1 MMALADDAVALID
14 RGELVRLALDVCNI
28 DSPGPTE
35 APVAEYVYEW
45 LRREGFRARKV
56 GLLAD
61 RPNVIGTLPG
71 TGGGYS
77 LLFNSHMDTAVRY
90 TDVWSR
96 MDCSGDESHKAWI
109 EDDQLVGEGMV
120 NEKGPMAAFLIA
132 AKAVKATG
140 VPLKGDLL
148 VTAAVGE
155 TSHEP
160 SEDEPG
166 ALVETKDL
174 GARFLVTHGG
184 VADYAL
190 IA

>member
-1 MMALADDAVALID
+1 
-14 RGELVRLALDVCNI
+14 
-28 DSPGPTE
+28 
-35 APVAEYVYEW
+35 
-45 LRREGFRARKV
+45 
-56 GLLAD
+56 
-61 RPNVIGTLPG
+61 
-71 TGGGYS
+71 
-77 LLFNSHMDTAVRY
+77 
-90 TDVWSR
+90 
-96 MDCSGDESHKAWI
+96 MDCGSEEYHRAWLDGD
-109 EDDQLVGEGMV
+109 DLVGEGIV
-120 NEKGPMAAFLIA
+120 NDKGPMAAFLIA

-190 IA
+190 IAEGTGFTMVS